1 MKKIISKIVFGS
13 FVVGSMAFVQAQ
25 KIDAKA
31 KKILD
36 DVTANY
42 KSKKNSYFKFAFGS
56 GVNGVVSKNEP
67 GIYYSAGD
75 KYKLKI
81 METEQIFWADYRP
94 VYKAGLAPGETGN
107 LQLFDQVLGF
117 GPPASDASGLS
128 PTACRSAL
136 FIMLYRG
143 YPMLQT
149 PFQLLNSLLEIDEQ
163 MSTWRYRHMSMV
175 HRTIGGRIGTGG
187 STGRDY
193 LKGALDKHYIFSGI
207 ARLTSFLI
215 ERSRL
220 PVLSREMEQR
230 LGFGQ
235 AFS

>member
-56 GVNGVVSKNEP
+56 GVNGIVSKNEP

-81 METEQIFWADYRP
+81 METEQIFDGSKIYNINTEDKEVTVAKPNESSTMFSPINYLTSYRKDYNVTYSGKKTVDGVSADFITLTP
-94 VYKAGLAPGETGN
+94 VKANGLK
-107 LQLFDQVLGF
+107 
-117 GPPASDASGLS
+117 S
-128 PTACRSAL
+128 
-136 FIMLYRG
+136 I
-143 YPMLQT
+143 
-149 PFQLLNSLLEIDEQ
+149 
-163 MSTWRYRHMSMV
+163 
-175 HRTIGGRIGTGG
+175 
-187 STGRDY
+187 
-193 LKGALDKHYIFSGI
+193 YIFIDGAKKQMLKLEQHGNNKDI
-207 ARLTSFLI
+207 AVISIKEYKENQQLDPNMFVFDKNKFKNYLVTEL
-215 ERSRL
+215 
-220 PVLSREMEQR
+220 
-230 LGFGQ
+230 
-235 AFS
+235 